1 MWVALRPIPPG
12 LELTALGSGARAAG
26 LSFTAAG
33 VAFVAGA
40 LGVTAGGC
48 EPSVAAP
55 HAMHRTAPTT
65 LRKSHDGHTTAN
77 VRVSRATM
85 RDS

>member
-1 MWVALRPIPPG
+1 VCVALRPSPPG
-12 LELTALGSGARAAG
+12 RELTALGSGARATA
-26 LSFTAAG
+26 LSFAAG
-33 VAFVAGA
+33 VDFAAGD
-40 LGVTAGGC
+40 LGVAAGC

-55 HAMHRTAPTT
+55 HAIHRTAPTT

-77 VRVSRATM
+77 VRVNRATM